1 MTNYLT
7 MSNINRDLKDK
18 VVSVDLSKRKSHIWE
33 ETNRNL
39 FTSID
44 LDFVHIEWDGFTL
57 DLYYRRT

>member
-33 ETNRNL
+33 ETNRKP
-39 FTSID
+39 I
-44 LDFVHIEWDGFTL
+44 H
-57 DLYYRRT
+57 